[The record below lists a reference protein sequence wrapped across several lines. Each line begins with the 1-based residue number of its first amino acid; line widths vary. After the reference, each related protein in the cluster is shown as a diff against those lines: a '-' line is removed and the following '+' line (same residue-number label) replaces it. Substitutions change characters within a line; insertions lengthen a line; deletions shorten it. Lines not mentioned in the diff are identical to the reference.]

1 MTGIPNYRNLVNGML
16 AMNDAETMLE
26 LQRKITEN
34 DQSAYRQLFIMY
46 YDKLLRFVMVFAR
59 NKELSEEIVSD
70 VFINIWRRRA
80 KIGDIENLKLYLYV
94 SAKNITFNYLAKLN
108 REKFTN
114 LDMVKVEPEA
124 PFANPSEA
132 MITREMNIKLK
143 EAIDELP
150 PRCKLI
156 FKLIKEDGLS
166 YKHAAKVLNLSVST
180 IDNQLGIAIKKI
192 AGAIQYS
199 LKHQ

>member
-1 MTGIPNYRNLVNGML
+1 ML
-16 AMNDAETMLE
+16 AMPDRETMLC
-26 LQRKITEN
+26 LQRKIAEN

-70 VFINIWRRRA
+70 VFINIWRRRT
-80 KIGDIENLKLYLYV
+80 KIDDIENLKLYLYI
-94 SAKNITFNYLAKLN
+94 SAKNITFNYLTKLH

-124 PFANPSEA
+124 PFASPSDA
-132 MITREMNIKLK
+132 MITREMNMKLK
-143 EAIDELP
+143 EAISELP

-166 YKHAAKVLNLSVST
+166 YKQAAKLLNLSVST
-180 IDNQLGIAIKKI
+180 VENQLAIAIKKI
-192 AGAIQYS
+192 AGTIRYS